1 MKSGSVFQRTARE
14 SASARSRSW
23 QQRRSDLLQEACIF
37 IAGRIANGAKVGQ
50 AIKEASRKFRNRSL
64 GNGRALNLSRK
75 TAERVYYDSVKRGD
89 SAFALHYVAGRQH
102 KIDPLLLQLVVQAAI
117 LQSKSVREIL
127 AQADFSDRKGRPSK
141 WTLDRALP
149 TREVTHFL
157 RAERRLLTQR
167 KRTEKKIVDLQ
178 KQLRGIVLRA
188 ESRNAARQK
197 RIEKELFGIQQRL
210 RALRAEAEAKFL
222 TKGPGVNP
230 PQRRAAAKKG
240 NTSR

>member
-1 MKSGSVFQRTARE
+1 MTPTLSYRTPRKVAAE
-14 SASARSRSW
+14 RSEAW
-23 QQRRSDLLQEACIF
+23 QRRRVELLQEVCSF
-37 IAGRIANGAKVGQ
+37 IAQRVANGVKTGR

-117 LQSKSVREIL
+117 RQSKSVGEIL
-127 AQADFSDRKGRPSK
+127 SQADFSDRKGRPSK
-141 WTLDRALP
+141 WTIDRALP

-222 TKGPGVNP
+222 TKG
-230 PQRRAAAKKG
+230 AA
-240 NTSR
+240 